1 MSPNMK
7 FDSVSVVLAPPPASV
22 AVAVRLCSSNDGGAA
37 GSSTRQ
43 VVILPSAWSGPMV
56 AAMAVPL
63 NVTATLVVVFEQKPQ
78 TIDCLGAL

>member
-43 VVILPSAWSGPMV
+43 VVILPSAWSGNGGSDGS
-56 AAMAVPL
+56 AVERDGD
-63 NVTATLVVVFEQKPQ
+63 VGSCV
-78 TIDCLGAL
+78 